1 LSHHFDAGACRS
13 RKPKA
18 DIKVIKSNDGT
29 PELNQRSR
37 PIMLAEES
45 RRRFPVVWPARHTR
59 HEQKPLTP
67 RNFCR
72 AKSTSIFHTTMARAP
87 KSLCENDIISI
98 HSLSGL
104 LTYRSAYG
112 AFVIGSDTLPSK
124 YGTTMR

>member
-1 LSHHFDAGACRS
+1 VSHHFAGARRP
-13 RKPKA
+13 RKPNADNKA
-18 DIKVIKSNDGT
+18 TKSNDGT
-29 PELNQRSR
+29 PEPIQGSR
-37 PIMLAEES
+37 PIMPAEES
-45 RRRFPVVWPARHTR
+45 HRRFPVVWPARHTR

-104 LTYRSAYG
+104 LTYRSAYR